1 MRRKILMIG
10 TLVVLLVNACTPQA
24 APTISSQN
32 VQNSSAAVS
41 TVTPALPTETATP
54 VQLPTE
60 TALPTQMADTAVPM
74 ITDTLLPT
82 ITGTS
87 IPQQPSETPGDP
99 CSKPLTSWKGP
110 TARLSIFNETK
121 PQGRIVLSLYVVTPL
136 GECGSLAD
144 LSSGPVG
151 SYSARAY
158 VNGKKN
164 FTVFGDFQ
172 ISEGSW
178 KIVVRNDKIIA
189 LGSCYPSC

>member
-1 MRRKILMIG
+1 MRRKTLMAG
-10 TLVVLLVNACTPQA
+10 TLVVLLVNACTSQA

-32 VQNSSAAVS
+32 IQSPSAAIS
-41 TVTPALPTETATP
+41 TTTPAPLTETATP
-54 VQLPTE
+54 IPSLT
-60 TALPTQMADTAVPM
+60 DTAVLTQMPE
-74 ITDTLLPT
+74 TAVATTTGSLLPT
-82 ITGTS
+82 IAGTS

-121 PQGRIVLSLYVVTPL
+121 PQGRIVLSLYVVTSL

-164 FTVFGDFQ
+164 FKVFGDFQ